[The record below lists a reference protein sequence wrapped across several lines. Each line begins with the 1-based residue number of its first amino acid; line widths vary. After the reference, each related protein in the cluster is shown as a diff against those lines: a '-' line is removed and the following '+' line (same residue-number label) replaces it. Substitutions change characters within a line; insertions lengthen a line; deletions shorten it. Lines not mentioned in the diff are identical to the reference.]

1 MPVIETAP
9 PPLVA
14 LTLAPDP
21 GFKMTFAGMVVTEEL
36 GRPFEA
42 YLDLTSTE
50 RKGELA
56 VMLGC
61 AATVT
66 ITQPGTA
73 KRYFNGII
81 ARATYTGVGSGS
93 HRYRIE
99 LRPWIWLLSRR
110 RDCRIF
116 QNKSAWEII
125 TTVFRDQGFTNFEDK
140 RQSQSGSIVL
150 EYCVQFEETD
160 LDFVTRLMEK
170 YGIYYFSTHQDGQ
183 HSLVFADD
191 PASHSSI
198 GKAIPYRLPQTELRR
213 VEDHVWKWSADL
225 MLQSGKVA
233 FRDYNFLTPTADLT
247 TKSVQPASHPHGDYE
262 VYDYPGPYANVGD
275 GQKVAT
281 VRMQE
286 LAARREILR
295 GITNARAMATG
306 YKFTLSENPDTTQ
319 NREYL
324 VIATTTT
331 FELSEGR
338 ADARGEVLDQ
348 FTCELTAIPG
358 ATPFR
363 LDLQTPWPRMR
374 GPQTARVV
382 GKAGDEITTDQ
393 YSRIKVKFPWD
404 RAAAQD
410 DTASCWIRVAQSWAG
425 IGWGGIAIPRVGH
438 EVVVDFLDG
447 NPDRPIVTGSVYHAN
462 NTVPYALADNKTR
475 STFKTNSSPGGG
487 GFNEL
492 RFEDKKGDEEVFL
505 QAQKD
510 FNITVLHN
518 QTSTITQDRTTTVQ
532 KGNDT
537 LTVSEGN
544 RAVTVTKGNESL
556 TVSQG
561 NRAVTVSQ
569 GNDDHT
575 VSQGNRSATVSQGN
589 ESVTVSAG
597 NHSLTVS
604 AGSSTISAG
613 QSITLKVGGNSI
625 VIDTSGITINGMK
638 ITMSASGQ
646 LQASAGGTMAL
657 QAPSIALN

>member
-1 MPVIETAP
+1 M
-9 PPLVA
+9 
-14 LTLAPDP
+14 
-21 GFKMTFAGMVVTEEL
+21 
-36 GRPFEA
+36 
-42 YLDLTSTE
+42 
-50 RKGELA
+50 
-56 VMLGC
+56 
-61 AATVT
+61 
-66 ITQPGTA
+66 
-73 KRYFNGII
+73 
-81 ARATYTGVGSGS
+81 
-93 HRYRIE
+93 
-99 LRPWIWLLSRR
+99 
-110 RDCRIF
+110 
-116 QNKSAWEII
+116 
-125 TTVFRDQGFTNFEDK
+125 
-140 RQSQSGSIVL
+140 
-150 EYCVQFEETD
+150 
-160 LDFVTRLMEK
+160 
-170 YGIYYFSTHQDGQ
+170 
-183 HSLVFADD
+183 
-191 PASHSSI
+191 
-198 GKAIPYRLPQTELRR
+198 
-213 VEDHVWKWSADL
+213 
-225 MLQSGKVA
+225 
-233 FRDYNFLTPTADLT
+233 
-247 TKSVQPASHPHGDYE
+247 
-262 VYDYPGPYANVGD
+262 
-275 GQKVAT
+275 
-281 VRMQE
+281 
-286 LAARREILR
+286 
-295 GITNARAMATG
+295 
-306 YKFTLSENPDTTQ
+306 
-319 NREYL
+319 
-324 VIATTTT
+324 
-331 FELSEGR
+331 
-338 ADARGEVLDQ
+338 
-348 FTCELTAIPG
+348 
-358 ATPFR
+358 
-363 LDLQTPWPRMR
+363 
-374 GPQTARVV
+374 
-382 GKAGDEITTDQ
+382 
-393 YSRIKVKFPWD
+393 KFPWD
-404 RAAAQD
+404 RAVAQD

-492 RFEDKKGDEEVFL
+492 RFEDKKGEEEVFL